1 MRNWELVTI
10 NDSLTRRFIARLALL
25 IVLVLPANVS
35 AIDFPVTSPFGW
47 RIHPIS
53 GAWKFHSG
61 VDLGYEYGA
70 YIAAVFDGQVVMTG
84 DFDDGYG
91 NQVLLYH
98 PAIDA
103 YTRYAH
109 CSAIHVAAGQTVV
122 AGQAIAQVGST
133 GYSTGPHLHLEYIIK
148 VDGVYQYTDPLT
160 LWQ

>member
-1 MRNWELVTI
+1 MR
-10 NDSLTRRFIARLALL
+10 RLWALL
-25 IVLVLPANVS
+25 IMFALIMLPANVS

-53 GAWKFHSG
+53 GEWKFHAG
-61 VDLGYEYGA
+61 VDLGYAYGA
-70 YIAAVFDGQVVMTG
+70 YIAAVFDGQVVTAG
-84 DFDDGYG
+84 DFGDGYG

-122 AGQAIAQVGST
+122 GGQVIAQVGST
-133 GYSTGPHLHLEYIIK
+133 GYSTGPHLHLEYIIR
-148 VDGVYQYTDPLT
+148 VGDVYQYADPLT